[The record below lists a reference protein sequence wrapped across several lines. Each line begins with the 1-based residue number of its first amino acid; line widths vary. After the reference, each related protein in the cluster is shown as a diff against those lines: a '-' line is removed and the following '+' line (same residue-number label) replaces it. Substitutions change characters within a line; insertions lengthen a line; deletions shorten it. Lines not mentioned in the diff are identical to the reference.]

1 MATGADLKTLNT
13 EIRGG
18 REMDDVTFY
27 TLLNLAKA
35 TFERMRAWRKLIKKD
50 ATKSSTSSTTYTTS
64 FALPTDFIM
73 TLPRRTLKLV
83 SVSSPTSYL
92 DLEEVPFERWDEYK
106 NSAGYFCIDHR
117 NSVYYVS
124 SVVSET
130 YTHNFFYIATST
142 VIASGTSWIFPD
154 EFHPALA
161 FSVASMD
168 QLGIDYD
175 DLNARMGNA
184 NYQRAELIMRSAV
197 KWDDTLAR
205 SAMGI

>member
-1 MATGADLKTLNT
+1 MATGAELKELLT

-27 TLLNLAKA
+27 TLLNLSKA

-50 ATKSSTSSTTYTTS
+50 TSKSSTGATTYATA
-64 FALPTDFIM
+64 FAMPTDFIM

-83 SVSSPTSYL
+83 NASSPTSFI
-92 DLEEVPFERWDEYK
+92 DLVEVPFERWDEYK

-117 NSVYYVS
+117 NSNYYIS
-124 SVVSET
+124 STVSET

-142 VIASGTSWIFPD
+142 TLTSGASWIFPD

-161 FSVASMD
+161 FEVAGMD
-168 QLGIDYD
+168 ELGMDYD
-175 DLNARMGNA
+175 TINMMQGNA
-184 NYQRAELIMRSAV
+184 NIQRARLILQSAIR
-197 KWDDTLAR
+197 WDDSLAR
-205 SAMGI
+205 SALGA